1 MNSNNF
7 YNVAA
12 SFWGKNLLGCGTC
25 SLRDTT
31 LSPQNP
37 PVPKPKKEH
46 LPVDSLNTSSNANN
60 ISQIS
65 QESNPNLDSTDLTSL
80 SMPIK
85 FSGNPKG
92 KAWTKEEDEMLR
104 EAVKF
109 YNGKN
114 WKQIASKVPGRSS
127 TQCSQRW
134 RRIQPYKNRFPWTN
148 EEDQKLSEL
157 VYKYGQ
163 NWSII
168 ASSLNG
174 RTGKQVRERYLNNLD
189 PTLNRNKFS
198 LEEDEKI
205 IEMYTQI
212 GPKWKEMTR
221 EFSGRTENMIK
232 NRFYSH
238 IKKKM
243 LLKYPQKYKKALEKA
258 QTEVSLNNYS
268 SPHDPMRTS
277 YGASEKISAREDF
290 SELSDNFRQKFQ
302 QLELQ
307 AMEFLEKEFKNEVS
321 STGLSNNSLGGH
333 QNVTVNKDT
342 ILNSNQNT
350 HDATDPLGNHLMEL
364 EDVGLGKINDGFLNL
379 YRNSKETPTKN
390 HEYYYKSIF
399 SPMNHKLS
407 DIAFDQ
413 PMIKQEIELD
423 HQPKPQETN
432 YFKFEGELNESKN
445 AIINSFF
452 NNIKEFDGKDV
463 FGKGSLKI
471 EEEPTNSK
479 APPIQGETLLNQ
491 KHYLL
496 SKKARLETMIKEIAG
511 KIQHHT
517 NSQHL

>member
-1 MNSNNF
+1 MSSNNF

-12 SFWGKNLLGCGTC
+12 SFWGKNLLGCGSC
-25 SLRDTT
+25 SLRDTA
-31 LSPQNP
+31 LSPHDL

-46 LPVDSLNTSSNANN
+46 LPVDSPNVSSNNINNTS
-60 ISQIS
+60 Q
-65 QESNPNLDSTDLTSL
+65 DSITNTSVDLTSL

-148 EEDQKLSEL
+148 EEDMRLAEL

-189 PTLNRNKFS
+189 PALNRNKFS

-258 QTEVSLNNYS
+258 QTELSMNNYS
-268 SPHDPMRTS
+268 SPNDPQRRS
-277 YGASEKISAREDF
+277 YVPSEKISAREDF
-290 SELSDNFRQKFQ
+290 SDLSDNFRQKFQ
-302 QLELQ
+302 QLELE
-307 AMEFLEKEFKNEVS
+307 ALEFIQKELKNEAN
-321 STGLSNNSLGGH
+321 STGH
-333 QNVTVNKDT
+333 QNIT
-342 ILNSNQNT
+342 IGQPNNGVLNN
-350 HDATDPLGNHLMEL
+350 HDATDPMANHLMEL
-364 EDVGLGKINDGFLNL
+364 EDGTVGKVNDGFLNL

-390 HEYYYKSIF
+390 QEFYRSVF
-399 SPMNHKLS
+399 SPMNHKIS

-413 PMIKQEIELD
+413 PLIKQEMELE
-423 HQPKPQETN
+423 QQQQKPQENN
-432 YFKFEGELNESKN
+432 YFKYEGELNESKN

-452 NNIKEFDGKDV
+452 NIKEFDGKDV

-471 EEEPTNSK
+471 EEEPNPSNNSK
-479 APPIQGETLLNQ
+479 SLLQEETTLMNQ

-511 KIQHHT
+511 KIQHHS

>member
-1 MNSNNF
+1 MSSNNF

-12 SFWGKNLLGCGTC
+12 SFWGKNLLGCGSC
-25 SLRDTT
+25 SLRDTA
-31 LSPQNP
+31 LSPHDL

-46 LPVDSLNTSSNANN
+46 LPVDSPNVSSNNINNTS
-60 ISQIS
+60 Q
-65 QESNPNLDSTDLTSL
+65 DSITNTSVDLTSL

-148 EEDQKLSEL
+148 EEDMRLAEL

-189 PTLNRNKFS
+189 PALNRNKFS

-232 NRFYSH
+232 NIVPRNFN
-238 IKKKM
+238 
-243 LLKYPQKYKKALEKA
+243 LQEWR
-258 QTEVSLNNYS
+258 S
-268 SPHDPMRTS
+268 S
-277 YGASEKISAREDF
+277 K
-290 SELSDNFRQKFQ
+290 
-302 QLELQ
+302 
-307 AMEFLEKEFKNEVS
+307 
-321 STGLSNNSLGGH
+321 
-333 QNVTVNKDT
+333 
-342 ILNSNQNT
+342 
-350 HDATDPLGNHLMEL
+350 
-364 EDVGLGKINDGFLNL
+364 
-379 YRNSKETPTKN
+379 
-390 HEYYYKSIF
+390 
-399 SPMNHKLS
+399 
-407 DIAFDQ
+407 
-413 PMIKQEIELD
+413 
-423 HQPKPQETN
+423 
-432 YFKFEGELNESKN
+432 
-445 AIINSFF
+445 
-452 NNIKEFDGKDV
+452 
-463 FGKGSLKI
+463 
-471 EEEPTNSK
+471 
-479 APPIQGETLLNQ
+479 
-491 KHYLL
+491 
-496 SKKARLETMIKEIAG
+496 
-511 KIQHHT
+511 
-517 NSQHL
+517 